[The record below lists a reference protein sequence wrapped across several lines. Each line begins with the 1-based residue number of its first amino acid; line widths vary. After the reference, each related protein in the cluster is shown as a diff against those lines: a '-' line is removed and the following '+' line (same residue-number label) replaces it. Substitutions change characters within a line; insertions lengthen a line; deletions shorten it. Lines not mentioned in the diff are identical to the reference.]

1 MTSQGASIG
10 ANGLPKWSSRIAEPP
25 ERLREFPALDR
36 LLRVDLQRLFDDVNR
51 RHFGGR
57 LPTVTVRW
65 SPRLKVAGQI
75 VQSNRLILLG
85 LEYHCH
91 YPGDVRSTLKHEM
104 VHLLHWN
111 HDASFRRECRRVGAS
126 VHCKTYPGIFRPYK
140 YVYQCPRCGSRHP
153 VRRRITAACARCGK
167 GVYRGRFRLR
177 LVEYLG

>member
-1 MTSQGASIG
+1 LRKKRTKKRTTRRTKRLA
-10 ANGLPKWSSRIAEPP
+10 PP
-25 ERLREFPALDR
+25 RRLAEFPCLDR
-36 LLRVDLQRLFDDVNR
+36 LLRLDLQRTFRDLNR
-51 RHFGGR
+51 RHFGSR

-75 VQSNRLILLG
+75 VRSNRLLLLG

-91 YPGDVRSTLKHEM
+91 YPEDVRSTLKHEM

-111 HDASFRRECRRVGAS
+111 HDQAFRLECERVGAA

-140 YVYQCPRCGSRHP
+140 YIYQCPNCGARHA
-153 VRRRITAACARCGK
+153 VRRRIHAACARCG
-167 GVYRGRFRLR
+167 RGIFRGQFRLR